1 VEQAVQQ
8 VQMDLAET
16 QVQMVY
22 LLYQVLQVLQVQM
35 DLVEMQ
41 VQMVYLL

>member
-1 VEQAVQQ
+1 MELVVQP

-22 LLYQVLQVLQVQM
+22 LLYQVLQVQQVQM

>member
-8 VQMDLAET
+8 VQTDLAET

-22 LLYQVLQVLQVQM
+22 LLYQVLQDLQVQM